1 MTPHQGITRL
11 VRNNRY
17 AAFDADDR
25 IAFAANPA
33 FDASTMEVWA
43 ALLNGGALVVIAPEV
58 MMEAERLA
66 AELQR
71 HRITTLFLT
80 TALFNQY
87 VHSISGALAQLK
99 YLISGGEKEDPGAY
113 ARLLQERGPVHLI
126 HAYGPTETTT
136 FATTARIER
145 AEGEARLPIGK
156 PIGNTR
162 AYLLDARG
170 R

>member
-1 MTPHQGITRL
+1 M
-11 VRNNRY
+11 RNNRY
-17 AAFDADDR
+17 ATFDADDR

-99 YLISGGEKEDPGAY
+99 YLISGGRKRIRALMRGCCKSGAGAPDPCLWADGDH
-113 ARLLQERGPVHLI
+113 HLCDNGT
-126 HAYGPTETTT
+126 Y
-136 FATTARIER
+136 R
-145 AEGEARLPIGK
+145 AG
-156 PIGNTR
+156 
-162 AYLLDARG
+162 
-170 R
+170 

>member
-1 MTPHQGITRL
+1 M
-11 VRNNRY
+11 RNNRY
-17 AAFDADDR
+17 ATFDADDR

-99 YLISGGEKEDPGAY
+99 YLISGGERGSGRLCAAV
-113 ARLLQERGPVHLI
+113 ARAGPVHLI
-126 HAYGPTETTT
+126 PCLWADGDHHLCDNGTY
-136 FATTARIER
+136 R
-145 AEGEARLPIGK
+145 AG
-156 PIGNTR
+156 
-162 AYLLDARG
+162 
-170 R
+170 

>member
-1 MTPHQGITRL
+1 M
-11 VRNNRY
+11 RNNRY

-99 YLISGGEKEDPGAY
+99 YLISGGRKRIRA
-113 ARLLQERGPVHLI
+113 LMRGCCKS
-126 HAYGPTETTT
+126 G
-136 FATTARIER
+136 
-145 AEGEARLPIGK
+145 
-156 PIGNTR
+156 
-162 AYLLDARG
+162 G
-170 R
+170 RCT